1 MRRKIS
7 HILIMVLFGAGLA
20 MLLYG
25 FSLHVAPVF
34 SDDNDKGF
42 ATAEPQLIKEASIG
56 GLERKPDGKLHKTYT
71 GKPPAACP
79 T

>member
-1 MRRKIS
+1 MQRKAS
-7 HILIMVLFGAGLA
+7 HILIMVLLGASLS

-25 FSLHVAPVF
+25 FSLHVAPVY
-34 SDDNDKGF
+34 SENNDKGF
-42 ATAEPQLIKEASIG
+42 ATAEPQLIKEVSVG
-56 GLERKPDGKLHKTYT
+56 GLARTADGKLQKTYT